1 MKNILKIL
9 SLMTFIIATLL
20 IFSIT
25 ANADEVHTVQKGE
38 SLSKIAKAYYNDNSR
53 WVDIY
58 EANKDLIKDPNLIQ
72 IGWRLKI
79 PDITEKNVVKTKATS
94 TSRGKSN
101 DILECKATAY
111 DLSVKSCGKLPSH
124 KEYGITASG
133 RSIVGKTRLEA
144 ACVAVDPKVIP
155 LGSLL
160 YIFFTDEKYQRY
172 NGVYQALD
180 TGGGVK
186 GKHVDI
192 FLGDFNS
199 TKEAKEVINF
209 GVTKCKVKV
218 LRYGW

>member
-9 SLMTFIIATLL
+9 SLITFVIATLL

-25 ANADEVHTVQKGE
+25 ANADEVHIVQKGE
-38 SLSKIAKAYYNDNSR
+38 SLSKIAKAYYNDSNR

-58 EANKDLIKDPNLIQ
+58 EANKDLIKDPNLIH
-72 IGWRLKI
+72 IGWKLKI
-79 PDITEKNVVKTKATS
+79 PDITEKNVVKTKTTS

-124 KEYGITASG
+124 KAYGITASG

-160 YIFFTDEKYQRY
+160 YISFTDVKYQQY

-180 TGGGVK
+180 TGSGVK
-186 GKHVDI
+186 GNHVDI

-199 TKEAKEVINF
+199 TKEAKEVLNF

>member
-9 SLMTFIIATLL
+9 SLMTFVIATLM

-25 ANADEVHTVQKGE
+25 ANADEVHIVQKGE
-38 SLSKIAKAYYNDNSR
+38 SLSKIAKAYYNDSNR

-58 EANKDLIKDPNLIQ
+58 EANKDLIKDPNLIH

-79 PDITEKNVVKTKATS
+79 PDITEKNVVKTETTS
-94 TSRGKSN
+94 ISRGKSN

-111 DLSVKSCGKLPSH
+111 DLSVKSCGKPPSH

-133 RSIVGKTRLEA
+133 RSIAGKTRLEA

-160 YIFFTDEKYQRY
+160 YISFTDEKYQQY

-180 TGGGVK
+180 TGSGVK

>member
-9 SLMTFIIATLL
+9 FSMTIVIAAFM

-25 ANADEVHTVQKGE
+25 ANADEVHIVQKGE
-38 SLSKIAKAYYNDNSR
+38 SLSKIAKAYYNDSSR

-58 EANKDLIKDPNLIQ
+58 KANKDLIKDPNLIH
-72 IGWRLKI
+72 IGWKLKI
-79 PDITEKNVVKTKATS
+79 PDITERNVVKTETTS
-94 TSRGKSN
+94 ISRGKSN

-124 KEYGITASG
+124 KEYGITYSG
-133 RSIVGKTRLEA
+133 RSIAGKTRLEA

-160 YIFFTDEKYQRY
+160 YINFDDYDYKQY
-172 NGVYQALD
+172 NGIYQALD
-180 TGGGVK
+180 IGGGVK

-199 TKEAKEVINF
+199 TKEAKEVLNF
-209 GVTKCKVKV
+209 GVTKCKVEV

>member
-1 MKNILKIL
+1 MNNILKIL
-9 SLMTFIIATLL
+9 FSMTIVIAAFM

-25 ANADEVHTVQKGE
+25 ANADEVHIVQKGE
-38 SLSKIAKAYYNDNSR
+38 SLSKIAKAYYNDSSR

-58 EANKDLIKDPNLIQ
+58 KANKDLIKDPNLIH

-79 PDITEKNVVKTKATS
+79 PDITERNVVKTETTS
-94 TSRGKSN
+94 ISRGKSN

-160 YIFFTDEKYQRY
+160 YISFIDEKYQQY

-180 TGGGVK
+180 TGSGVK

-199 TKEAKEVINF
+199 TKEAKEVLNF

>member
-9 SLMTFIIATLL
+9 ASMTAVIATLL

-38 SLSKIAKAYYNDNSR
+38 SLSKIAKAYYNDSNR

-58 EANKDLIKDPNLIQ
+58 EANKDLIKDPNLIH
-72 IGWRLKI
+72 IGWKLKI
-79 PDITEKNVVKTKATS
+79 PDITEKNVVKTKTTS

-124 KEYGITASG
+124 KAYGITASG

-160 YIFFTDEKYQRY
+160 YISFTDVKYQQY

-180 TGGGVK
+180 TGSGVK
-186 GKHVDI
+186 GNHVDI

-199 TKEAKEVINF
+199 TKEAKEVLNF

>member
-9 SLMTFIIATLL
+9 ASMTAVIATLL

-38 SLSKIAKAYYNDNSR
+38 SLSKIAKAYYNDSNR

-58 EANKDLIKDPNLIQ
+58 EANKDLIKDPNLIH
-72 IGWRLKI
+72 IGWKLKI
-79 PDITEKNVVKTKATS
+79 PDIIEKNVVKTKTTS

-124 KEYGITASG
+124 KAYGITASG

-160 YIFFTDEKYQRY
+160 YISFTDVKYQQY

-180 TGGGVK
+180 TGSGVK
-186 GKHVDI
+186 GNHVDI

-199 TKEAKEVINF
+199 TKEAKEVLNF

>member
-1 MKNILKIL
+1 MKNILKTL
-9 SLMTFIIATLL
+9 ASMTAVIATLM

-25 ANADEVHTVQKGE
+25 ANADEVHIVQKGE
-38 SLSKIAKAYYNDNSR
+38 SLSKIAKAYYNDSNR

-58 EANKDLIKDPNLIQ
+58 EANKDLIKDPNLIH
-72 IGWRLKI
+72 IGWKLKI
-79 PDITEKNVVKTKATS
+79 PDITEKNVVKTKTTS

-160 YIFFTDEKYQRY
+160 YISFTDEKYQQY

-180 TGGGVK
+180 TGSGVK

-199 TKEAKEVINF
+199 TKEAKEVLNF
-209 GVTKCKVKV
+209 GVTKCKVEV

>member
-9 SLMTFIIATLL
+9 ASTTAVIATLM

-38 SLSKIAKAYYNDNSR
+38 SLSKIAKAYYNDSNR
-53 WVDIY
+53 WADIY
-58 EANKDLIKDPNLIQ
+58 EANKDIIKDPNVIQ

-79 PDITEKNVVKTKATS
+79 PDITEKNVVKTKTTS
-94 TSRGKSN
+94 ISRGKSN

-160 YIFFTDEKYQRY
+160 YISFIDEKYQQY

-180 TGGGVK
+180 TGSGVK

-199 TKEAKEVINF
+199 TKEAKEVLNF

>member
-1 MKNILKIL
+1 MNNILKIL
-9 SLMTFIIATLL
+9 FSMTIVIAAFM

-25 ANADEVHTVQKGE
+25 ANADEVHIVQKGE
-38 SLSKIAKAYYNDNSR
+38 SLSKIAKAYYNDSSR

-58 EANKDLIKDPNLIQ
+58 KANKDLIKDPNLIH

-79 PDITEKNVVKTKATS
+79 PDITERNVVKTETTS
-94 TSRGKSN
+94 ISRGKSN

-160 YIFFTDEKYQRY
+160 YISFTDEKYQQY

-180 TGGGVK
+180 TGSGVK

-199 TKEAKEVINF
+199 TKEAKEVLNF
-209 GVTKCKVKV
+209 GVTKCKVEV

>member
-9 SLMTFIIATLL
+9 FSITIVIAAFM

-25 ANADEVHTVQKGE
+25 ANAYEVHTVQKGE
-38 SLSKIAKAYYNDNSR
+38 SLSKIAKAYYNDSSR

-58 EANKDLIKDPNLIQ
+58 KANKDLIKDPNLIH
-72 IGWRLKI
+72 IGWKLKI
-79 PDITEKNVVKTKATS
+79 PNITEKNVVKTEATS
-94 TSRGKSN
+94 ISRGKSN

-133 RSIVGKTRLEA
+133 RSIAGKTRLEA

-160 YIFFTDEKYQRY
+160 YISFTDEKYQQY

-180 TGGGVK
+180 TGSGVK

-199 TKEAKEVINF
+199 TKEAKEVRNF